1 VTGKYKPH
9 FLAAIADSCSALD
22 EGSQQ
27 WVRSRL
33 RELGENP
40 AALRAI
46 ARLQSAGC
54 DPTVILLWVKLQSE
68 VVTEEEFRKRA
79 ATWEAVKRRAAA
91 LAPKLKSLAGEI
103 EELHNSGIDCG
114 SFLELYSER
123 IRKSSS
129 AAEVERDVAETI
141 IKSIA
146 LLPATLRDYADDLG
160 SYASFSV
167 DLPKTFTRIRDFYLV
182 LLCVYAE
189 TIASTTKYA
198 DLAEVIALANH
209 ASAPNAAD
217 VEQKYALFR
226 RQNPDLVARMETFV
240 RSYNSN
246 NARTRESFLSWSQKH
261 WPF

>member
-1 VTGKYKPH
+1 MTGKYKPH
-9 FLAAIADSCSALD
+9 FLTAIADSCSDLD

-27 WVRSRL
+27 WVQSRL
-33 RELGENP
+33 SELGENP

-54 DPTVILLWVKLQSE
+54 DATVILLWVKLQSE
-68 VVTEEEFRKRA
+68 VVTEEEFRKRDA
-79 ATWEAVKRRAAA
+79 MWEVVKGRAAA
-91 LAPKLKSLAGEI
+91 LAPKLKHLAGEI

-129 AAEVERDVAETI
+129 AAEVENEVVEAI

-146 LLPATLRDYADDLG
+146 LLPATLRDYADDVA
-160 SYASFSV
+160 SYGSFSV

-189 TIASTTKYA
+189 QMASTTKYS
-198 DLAEVIALANH
+198 DLAEVITFANH
-209 ASAPNAAD
+209 DSTPSAAD
-217 VEQKYALFR
+217 VEQKYTLFR

-240 RSYNSN
+240 RSYNGN
-246 NARTRESFLSWSQKH
+246 DGRTRESFLSWSQKH